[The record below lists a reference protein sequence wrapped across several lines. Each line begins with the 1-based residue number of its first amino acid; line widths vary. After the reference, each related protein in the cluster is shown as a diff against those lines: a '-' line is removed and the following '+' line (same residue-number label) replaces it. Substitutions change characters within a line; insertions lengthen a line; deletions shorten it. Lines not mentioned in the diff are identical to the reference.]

1 MAITAI
7 PRLDG
12 LEDLEG
18 FITKMYEMKD
28 AKVYKI
34 LNSFC
39 LYNSATAH
47 INETDNK
54 TEINIT
60 LAFDKL
66 TKEIGGGIR

>member
-1 MAITAI
+1 MAIHKV

-18 FITKMYEMKD
+18 FITKLYEMKD

-39 LYNSATAH
+39 LYDSATAH
-47 INETDNK
+47 IDETDNK
-54 TEINIT
+54 VILNIT
-60 LAFDKL
+60 LTFDKL
-66 TKEIGGGIR
+66 TKK

>member
-1 MAITAI
+1 MAIPKI
-7 PRLDG
+7 LGWDG
-12 LEDLEG
+12 LEDLES
-18 FITKMYEMKD
+18 FITKLYEMKD

-60 LAFDKL
+60 LTFDKL
-66 TKEIGGGIR
+66 TKKVEK